1 MKSIKS
7 LKKINFDN
15 INTCSEVKKDNEKFP
30 NANPD
35 AFHFCA
41 RKAKALIEQYRHDFA
56 QSLNT
61 LPTELYFASN
71 SLIQSINLINF
82 LILFSDITDVFTSI
96 FEREE
101 YLNFLKNLEKTGKI
115 KLHLIKTGDF
125 GEIELKEFQKQIART
140 KGKSLVSLS
149 HANEYNG
156 LLIPVK
162 EITKICTTQNTLFLL
177 NIKPTIGKYSIDLEK
192 LAPDFAIMDLSEHC
206 GGRNSGVF
214 YMKQTVKISDS
225 NFHHLKNVLLS
236 TENKDA
242 ESIYK
247 LTKSLKYTKQYLT
260 ENYEIISNLKK
271 YLIEQFRKHFD
282 LEPVTAGYQKEGI
295 YTLLSYF
302 IPENRFGN
310 YIAQK
315 LDIENIYVGK
325 IDYPVKKEEKGS
337 FLRFSLNTN
346 SSKNNIKKL
355 VEVLWALHTK
365 IQ

>member
-1 MKSIKS
+1 M
-7 LKKINFDN
+7 KKINFDHIN
-15 INTCSEVKKDNEKFP
+15 ICSEVKTDNEKFP

-41 RKAKALIEQYRHDFA
+41 RKAKALIEQCRHDFA

-115 KLHLIKTGDF
+115 KLHLIKTGSF
-125 GEIELKEFQKQIART
+125 GEIELKEFQKQIAKT

-206 GGRNSGVF
+206 GGRNSGVL
-214 YMKQTVKISDS
+214 YVKQTVKISDS
-225 NFHHLKNVLLS
+225 NFHHLKNILLS

-247 LTKSLKYTKQYLT
+247 LTENLKYTELYLT
-260 ENYEIISNLKK
+260 ESFETIIDLKQYFTK
-271 YLIEQFRKHFD
+271 QFRKHFD
-282 LEPVTAGYQKEGI
+282 LEHIVASYHKEGI
-295 YTLLSYF
+295 YTLLTYF
-302 IPENRFGN
+302 FAETKFGKFLTE
-310 YIAQK
+310 K
-315 LDIENIYVGK
+315 LDTEHILTGK
-325 IDYPVKKEEKGS
+325 INYPVKTKKGT
-337 FLRFSLNTN
+337 FIRFSLGKQNTKQEIDLLIL
-346 SSKNNIKKL
+346 SIKKL
-355 VEVLWALHTK
+355 INKT
-365 IQ
+365 